1 MKKNLLLIAIAALTC
16 GTAIAQPKSKP
27 TVEPL
32 SYFMPD
38 EWQYTLDE
46 AIPTPADVLG
56 FEVGEQHV
64 SWDQVVAYMKAL
76 EKASPRVVVKQYG
89 KTYEDRPMLC
99 VVITSEKNQQNID
112 EIKAAHKSLGDP
124 TADVNPKE
132 LPGVACV
139 MNTVHGNEPTGVNSS
154 VPFAYFFAAAQ
165 GSEIEDL
172 LENTVILL
180 VPGQNPDG
188 ITRFA
193 TWVNSNRSLT
203 DVTDPASREFD
214 EPWPGARSNHYW
226 HDLNRDWINV
236 TQPEMKALQAIYHDW
251 MPNTVDDHHEM
262 GSNTTFFLEPHD
274 PVCYYPGI
282 PQENKDLTLKVS
294 QYNMKAL
301 DRIGSLYLSKD
312 LFDSYS
318 LGTGDVH
325 SDVMGSI
332 AMLFEQGAPSGRS
345 METQNGILTFAFG
358 IRNQI
363 VCAYGGVKAAYE
375 MREELNTYMRDFVM
389 KYYKEAQ
396 ALSPKG
402 YVFDGNGSEAV
413 AYHFI
418 EMMKAHDFKI
428 NKLAKDVTVDG
439 HTYKKE
445 NSYLIPMAQK
455 HSILLRS
462 MLESNTEFED
472 SLFYDVSTWNMA
484 EAYGLKYAS
493 VKSIAGLSGDE
504 VTELVFPEGKVVGG
518 KSEYAYLFD
527 NKEYYAPYMINALQE
542 GGLKVMVSGTGTTS
556 SAGFSYGPGMLIV
569 PVQNQ
574 DVSSDSVYALV
585 SATAKTAGIKV
596 LAITTSQTDNFDI
609 GHFYNQTIQKA
620 SIAIIIS
627 ERTYSDVYGSAWY
640 LLDNKYLLKPTL
652 LNESNLMRADLS
664 RYTTI
669 IACAEIGDNEMANQK
684 LAAWVKQ
691 GGTLVTIG
699 NGYKT
704 ANKIGVADIKT
715 VDLASPNPAEYVAYD
730 KRVDL
735 LDKYNIPGTDL
746 QAYVDTTH
754 PVGWGYTEPYV
765 PVMKKSRL
773 VFETPAV
780 ANEAPVCFDKNEP
793 LLSGFIRPEQK
804 EALAGKPEVL
814 CSKAGKGTVISFS
827 DDPNFRSVWYA
838 GTKLFMNSVLF
849 GNLVMGGGRY

>member
-1 MKKNLLLIAIAALTC
+1 MKKNLLPIIVAVLAC
-16 GTAIAQPKSKP
+16 GTAIAQPQSKP

-76 EKASPRVVVKQYG
+76 EAASPRVVVKQYG

-112 EIKAAHKSLGDP
+112 EIQAAHKSLADP

-154 VPFAYFFAAAQ
+154 LPFAYFFAAAQ

-172 LENTVILL
+172 LDNTVILL

-203 DVTDPASREFD
+203 DVTDPNSREFD

-226 HDLNRDWINV
+226 HDLNRDWVNV

-262 GSNTTFFLEPHD
+262 SSNTTFFLEPHD

-282 PQENKDLTLKVS
+282 PQENRDLTLKVS

-325 SDVMGSI
+325 SDVLGSI
-332 AMLFEQGAPSGRS
+332 AMLFEQAAPGGRS

-375 MREELNTYMRDFVM
+375 MREELNTYMHDFAT

-396 ALSPKG
+396 SLSPKG

-413 AYHFI
+413 AYHFV
-418 EMMKAHDFKI
+418 EMMKAHDFQI

-462 MLESNTEFED
+462 MLECNTEFED

-484 EAYGLKYAS
+484 EAYGLKYAP
-493 VKSIAGLSGDE
+493 VKSIAGLAGDE
-504 VTELVFPEGKVVGG
+504 VIEPVFPEGKVIGG

-556 SAGFSYGPGMLIV
+556 PAGYSYGPGMLIV
-569 PVQNQ
+569 PVKNQ
-574 DVSSDSVYALV
+574 EVSPDSVYTLISSV
-585 SATAKTAGIKV
+585 AKTAGIKV
-596 LAITTSQTDNFDI
+596 RAITTSQCDDFDI
-609 GHFYNQTIQKA
+609 GHFYNQTLQKA

-627 ERTYSDVYGSAWY
+627 ERIYSDVYGSAWY

-652 LNESNLMRADLS
+652 LDESGLMRADLS
-664 RYTTI
+664 RYNTI
-669 IACAEIGDNEMANQK
+669 IVCAEIGDNEMVNNK
-684 LAAWVKQ
+684 LASWVKL

-715 VDLASPNPAEYVAYD
+715 VDLASPDPATYVDYD
-730 KRVDL
+730 KRMDL

-746 QAYVDTTH
+746 QVYVDTTH
-754 PVGWGYTEPYV
+754 PVGWGYKEAYV

-773 VFETPAV
+773 VFETPAI
-780 ANEAPVCFDKNEP
+780 ANEAPVCFDKIEP

-838 GTKLFMNSVLF
+838 GTKMFMNSVLF
-849 GNLVMGGGRY
+849 GNLVMGGFHF